1 MYDRILVPTDG
12 STDAENA
19 LSHAVELAAAFDATI
34 HGLYVVD
41 LDRYGSVGSF
51 DPLDKRLEGI
61 GREALATVERVAAD
75 RGVETVTELREGSV
89 HRQINDYAA
98 EHDIDAIVMGSRG
111 RSRLDRMLVGSVT
124 ERVVRTADRPV
135 IVVRNRK

>member
-51 DPLDKRLEGI
+51 DPFDERVMEL
-61 GREALATVERVAAD
+61 GREALDTVERVAAD
-75 RGVETVTELREGSV
+75 HDIEAVTELREGSV
-89 HRQINDYAA
+89 HREINDYAA
-98 EHDIDAIVMGSRG
+98 DHGIDAIVVGPRG
-111 RSRLDRMLVGSVT
+111 RSKFDRLLIGSVT
-124 ERVVRTADRPV
+124 ERLVRTADRPV
-135 IVVRNRK
+135 IVVRDGE

>member
-51 DPLDKRLEGI
+51 GPFDERVMEL
-61 GREALATVERVAAD
+61 GREALDTVERVAAD
-75 RGVETVTELREGSV
+75 HDIEAVTELREGSV
-89 HRQINDYAA
+89 HREINDYAA
-98 EHDIDAIVMGSRG
+98 DHGIDAIVIGPRG
-111 RSRLDRMLVGSVT
+111 RSKFDRLLIGSVT
-124 ERVVRTADRPV
+124 ERLVRTADRPV
-135 IVVRNRK
+135 IVVRDGK

>member
-51 DPLDKRLEGI
+51 DPFDERVMEL
-61 GREALATVERVAAD
+61 GREALDTVERVAAD
-75 RGVETVTELREGSV
+75 HDIEAVTELREGSV
-89 HRQINDYAA
+89 HREINDYAA
-98 EHDIDAIVMGSRG
+98 DHGIDAIVIGPRG
-111 RSRLDRMLVGSVT
+111 RSKFDRLLIGSVT
-124 ERVVRTADRPV
+124 ERLVRTADRPV
-135 IVVRNRK
+135 IVVRDGE

>member
-1 MYDRILVPTDG
+1 MYERILVPTDG

-19 LSHAVELAAAFDATI
+19 LSHAAELAAAFDATL

-75 RGVETVTELREGSV
+75 HGVEAVTELREGSV

-98 EHDIDAIVMGSRG
+98 DHGIDVIVMGPRG
-111 RSRLDRMLVGSVT
+111 RSTFDRLLVGSVT

-135 IVVRNRK
+135 VVVRGRT